1 VKRILIA
8 DDEPHIVTALE
19 FLLKNNG
26 YEVQVAR
33 NGDEALALMASAP
46 PDLVLLDVMMPLR
59 SGYDVCRQIRRQP
72 ELHAIKVVMLS
83 AKGGQADIQKGLEA
97 GADLYIT
104 KPFSNRELL
113 DKIRT
118 VLSDAQLSD
127 DNPAR

>member
-1 VKRILIA
+1 MKRILIA

-26 YEVQVAR
+26 YDVEVAR
-33 NGDEALALMASAP
+33 NGDEALALMANAP

-59 SGYDVCRQIRRQP
+59 SGYDVCRQIRRHS
-72 ELHAIKVVMLS
+72 ELRAIKVVMLS
-83 AKGGQADIQKGLEA
+83 AKGGQADIQKGLDA

-113 DKIRT
+113 EKISAA
-118 VLSDAQLSD
+118 LSHEK
-127 DNPAR
+127 PPR